1 MNSGDPSGGRIYAY
15 LSGQQMTGSANSL
28 NYWTQLWGVFRVKPG
43 TGRISFFLRQSI
55 KEDSGYNG
63 AVTRFDDLG
72 LYIFPAESQARAF
85 VSQSVPGALFGP
97 TKCDRKEIPVLG

>member
-1 MNSGDPSGGRIYAY
+1 
-15 LSGQQMTGSANSL
+15 MTGSVDVSN
-28 NYWTQLWGVFRVKPG
+28 NWTKLWGVFRVKPG
-43 TGRISFFLRQSI
+43 TGRIKFFLRQSI
-55 KEDSGYNG
+55 KEDSGHNG
-63 AVTRFDDLG
+63 ADTRFDDLG